1 MDHNHRKLIA
11 GDHSGKVKVFDL
23 FSGVMIN
30 ELDSHDQ
37 TDGEISFI
45 GYGNEDQTVITC
57 AWDRFI
63 KIHLD

>member
-1 MDHNHRKLIA
+1 
-11 GDHSGKVKVFDL
+11 
-23 FSGVMIN
+23 MIN

-45 GYGNEDQTVITC
+45 GYGNEDHTVITC

-63 KIHLD
+63 KIHLDQQKGPSDASGSVLR